1 MKNCS
6 TCHSAY
12 PDTYLMCP
20 QDGTPLKKGDAWADG
35 TVIRGKYRI
44 LAKIGQ
50 GGMGAVYKGLH
61 LRFQELRALKVMSP
75 ELMSDQAFVKRFEHE
90 AVFARK
96 LQHPNAVRV
105 EDIDETEDGQPFIV
119 MEYIEGRSLK
129 SCIEKESPFSI
140 SRVCAIIKQ
149 VASALDAAHGLGII
163 HRDVKPENIILV
175 AEPDGELAKVLD
187 FGVAKTSAQGGD
199 TASLSLTQTGMRL
212 GTPAYMSP
220 EQALAKPGDVLDG
233 RSDIYSLGVVM
244 YQMLTGQLPL
254 KADTPFE
261 MLAAHVHTPPK
272 PIRDVRPELHIP
284 EPIAKL
290 VMRTLEK
297 RRELR
302 PPTAKVLV
310 QQLEGAEE
318 SLRGLASSRL
328 PPAPP
333 PLREAQEEQ
342 IEQERSERER
352 AEEERREQARIQAE
366 RAETERVAR
375 ERAEQERLARERIEQ
390 ERREQERAEAE
401 RYKAERAE
409 AERLARERAEQER
422 LARERIEQERREQ
435 ERAEAERH
443 KAERAE
449 TERVARE
456 RAEQERLAREQIEQ
470 ERREQERAEAERHRA
485 ERAEAE
491 RLARHAAEQ
500 TRRTTALAGSVWRP
514 GTIGIL
520 VALLGALLGV
530 ALWQHSRSKPRRL
543 DVADI
548 LRTGE
553 AYLGRGEYAK
563 AIAEFRHGLELDPT
577 NQELKAKLDQAQKLA
592 DQADVRKTTSDALK
606 TGEQFLQQGKFDEAI
621 RELQKGLELDPTNK
635 ELSSKL
641 DEARNAANHADVQ
654 ERISETLEKG
664 GTQLDRH
671 RYQDAITE
679 FQAGLQLDPTNQ
691 ELKAKLDQARKAARE
706 AATDALRKSTA
717 YLDAGK
723 YDDAIRELQNG
734 LNADPTN
741 QELKRRL
748 DQARRAKEEEKKLG
762 IKP

>member
-6 TCHSAY
+6 TCHATY
-12 PDTYLMCP
+12 PDNYLLCP
-20 QDGTPLKKGDAWADG
+20 QDGTPLKKGDAWAEG

-44 LAKIGQ
+44 LSKLGQ

-140 SRVCAIIKQ
+140 SRVCDIIKQ
-149 VASALDAAHGLGII
+149 IGSALDAAHSLGII

-175 AEPDGELAKVLD
+175 AEPNGELAKVLD
-187 FGVAKTSAQGGD
+187 FGVAKTSAQAGD

-233 RSDIYSLGVVM
+233 RSDIYSLGVIM
-244 YQMLTGQLPL
+244 YQMLTGELPL

-272 PIRDVRPELHIP
+272 PIREVRPELYIP
-284 EPIAKL
+284 EPITKL

-297 RRELR
+297 KRELR
-302 PPTAKVLV
+302 PPTAKVLI
-310 QQLEGAEE
+310 QELEGAEE

-333 PLREAQEEQ
+333 PLREAQEGQ
-342 IEQERSERER
+342 IGQERSERER
-352 AEEERREQARIQAE
+352 AVQERREQARIQAE
-366 RAETERVAR
+366 RAEAERLAR
-375 ERAEQERLARERIEQ
+375 ERAEQERFARERIEQ

-401 RYKAERAE
+401 RRRAERAE

-422 LARERIEQERREQ
+422 LARERIEQERQEQ
-435 ERAEAERH
+435 ERTA
-443 KAERAE
+443 
-449 TERVARE
+449 
-456 RAEQERLAREQIEQ
+456 
-470 ERREQERAEAERHRA
+470 AERHRA

-491 RLARHAAEQ
+491 RLAREGAEKERFARERIEQERREQERTEAERLARQKAEQ
-500 TRRTTALAGSVWRP
+500 ERRAARRTESVWRHR
-514 GTIGIL
+514 GVIL
-520 VALLGALLGV
+520 VALLGALLGL
-530 ALWQHSRSKPRRL
+530 ALWQHFRSKPRRV

-577 NQELKAKLDQAQKLA
+577 NQELKGKLDQAQRLA
-592 DQADVRKTTSDALK
+592 SQADVQNRVFDELK
-606 TGEQFLQQGKFDEAI
+606 TGEQFLRQGKFDEAI
-621 RELQKGLELDPTNK
+621 REFQKGLELDPANK
-635 ELSSKL
+635 ELSRKL
-641 DEARNAANHADVQ
+641 DEARNAVNHADVQ
-654 ERISETLEKG
+654 KRISEALEKG
-664 GTQLDRH
+664 EKYLDRH
-671 RYQDAITE
+671 QYHDAMTA
-679 FQAGLQLDPTNQ
+679 FQTGLQLDPTDQ
-691 ELKAKLDQARKAARE
+691 ELKGKLEQARKAARE

-717 YLDAGK
+717 YLDTGK

-741 QELKRRL
+741 EELKRRL
-748 DQARRAKEEEKKLG
+748 EQARRAEEEEKRLG